1 MAGAG
6 VGLSGG
12 DRNARTPAI
21 DALARE
27 SFDFTQAISG
37 FPVCSPYR
45 SSLLT
50 GQYAV
55 RHGVV
60 VNDVELRPNG
70 ATLGES
76 FRKAGYATG

>member
-1 MAGAG
+1 M
-6 VGLSGG
+6 
-12 DRNARTPAI
+12 
-21 DALARE
+21 
-27 SFDFTQAISG
+27 
-37 FPVCSPYR
+37 
-45 SSLLT
+45 T